1 MKKLIAVYAAL
12 IVAVVLLAIVRTGGN
27 FSLPNLF
34 GGGAEA
40 QVGDKKITLI
50 LAKSDKDRQKG
61 LSGRSSL
68 LEDQGMLFIFE
79 KKGKYGFWM
88 RDMKFPLD
96 IIYIDDNTVV
106 YLFENVPTGGQAPN
120 LTVYTPD
127 TDANRVLELNAGGAK
142 KYSIKKG
149 TKITFKGAD

>member
-1 MKKLIAVYAAL
+1 MKKLIAVYIAL
-12 IVAVVLLAIVRTGGN
+12 IIAVILLAVARTGGN
-27 FSLPNLF
+27 FSLPNPF
-34 GGGAEA
+34 GGNTEA
-40 QVGDKKITLI
+40 QVGDKKINLI
-50 LAKSDKDRQKG
+50 LAKSDKDRVKG
-61 LSGRSSL
+61 LSGRNNL
-68 LEDQGMLFIFE
+68 AEDQGMLFIFE

-106 YLFENVPTGGQAPN
+106 YLVENVPAGAQAPN
-120 LTVYTPD
+120 LTIYVPD

-142 KYSIKKG
+142 KYGIKKG